1 MNLSYP
7 LAYADPRGFPAGN
20 RRTRDQPGGGR
31 HVQREGEARIETT
44 MLALVRELSEEL
56 EDDRAVVEAVC
67 NLLESGRVR
76 LIGSFRGCRPDALAS
91 TTPGARLRI
100 DGRLARRARRT
111 IRTPRPTPGPDHGE
125 E

>member
-1 MNLSYP
+1 
-7 LAYADPRGFPAGN
+7 
-20 RRTRDQPGGGR
+20 
-31 HVQREGEARIETT
+31 VQREGEARIETT

-76 LIGSFRGCRPDALAS
+76 LIGSFRGCRPDALTS
-91 TTPGARLRI
+91 TPGARLRI
-100 DGRLARRARRT
+100 DERLARRAARRT